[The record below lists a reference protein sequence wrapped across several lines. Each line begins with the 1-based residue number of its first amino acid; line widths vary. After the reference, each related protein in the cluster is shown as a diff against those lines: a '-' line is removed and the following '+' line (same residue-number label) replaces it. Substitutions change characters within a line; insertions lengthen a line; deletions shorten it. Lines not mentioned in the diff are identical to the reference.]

1 MSAADEPVRLERF
14 RDYLRLLAEMHLD
27 RRLQAKLD
35 ASDLVQQTLLEAH
48 RDLDKFRG
56 RTDEEL
62 AAWLRQTLV
71 HNLANA
77 ARNFARGKRDVRR
90 ELSLEASI
98 GHSSCRLEA
107 WLASG
112 DSSPSQRAERNEQ
125 LRLLAD
131 AVAQLPPAQHE
142 VVVLRYVHGWPVAEI
157 AEYIGRSPSAV
168 AGLLHR
174 AVVDLRKTLCP
185 SDTAAAAPE

>member
-1 MSAADEPVRLERF
+1 MNAAADDVRLERF
-14 RDYLRLLAEMHLD
+14 RDYLRLLAEMHFD
-27 RRLQAKLD
+27 RRLQAKFD
-35 ASDLVQQTLLEAH
+35 ASDVVQQTLLEAH

-56 RTDEEL
+56 QSDEEL

-77 ARNFARGKRDVRR
+77 ARDFGRAKRDVRR
-90 ELSLEASI
+90 ERSI
-98 GHSSCRLEA
+98 EESIEHSSCRLEA

-112 DSSPSQRAERNEQ
+112 DSSPSHRADRNEQ

-131 AVAQLPPAQHE
+131 ALAQLPPAQHE
-142 VVVLRYVHGWPVAEI
+142 VVVLRYLHGWHI
-157 AEYIGRSPSAV
+157 ADIASHLGRTPPAV

-174 AVVDLRKTLCP
+174 ALAQLRGKLSCLERH
-185 SDTAAAAPE
+185 DAEG

>member
-1 MSAADEPVRLERF
+1 MSADEPVRLERF
-14 RDYLRLLAEMHLD
+14 RDYLRLLAEMHVD
-27 RRLQAKLD
+27 RRLQAKFD

-56 RTDEEL
+56 KSDEEL
-62 AAWLRQTLV
+62 AAWLRQALV

-77 ARNFARGKRDVRR
+77 VRDFARGKRDVRR
-90 ELSLEASI
+90 ERSLEASI

-142 VVVLRYVHGWPVAEI
+142 VVVLRYVHGWPIAEI
-157 AEYIGRSPSAV
+157 AQQLGRSSSAV

-174 AVVDLRKTLCP
+174 AVVDLRKTFSRSNTSASELP
-185 SDTAAAAPE
+185 

>member
-1 MSAADEPVRLERF
+1 MNSAADGLRLERF

-35 ASDLVQQTLLEAH
+35 ASDVVQQTLLEAH
-48 RDLDKFRG
+48 RDQDKFRG
-56 RTDEEL
+56 QTDEEL
-62 AAWLRQTLV
+62 AAWLRQALV
-71 HNLANA
+71 NNLANA
-77 ARNFARGKRDVRR
+77 ARDFARAKRDVRR
-90 ELSLEASI
+90 EQSLPASI

-112 DSSPSQRAERNEQ
+112 DSSPSHRAERNEQ

-131 AVAQLPPAQHE
+131 ALAQLPPAQHE
-142 VVVLRYVHGWPVAEI
+142 VVVLRYLHGWPIADVANHL
-157 AEYIGRSPSAV
+157 GRTSPAV

-174 AVVDLRKTLCP
+174 ALVQLRGKLSCLDGNEP
-185 SDTAAAAPE
+185 QD

>member
-1 MSAADEPVRLERF
+1 MSAADDPVRLERF

-56 RTDEEL
+56 QTDEEL

-77 ARNFARGKRDVRR
+77 ARDFARGKRDVRR

-112 DSSPSQRAERNEQ
+112 DSSPSQRAQRNEQ

-131 AVAQLPPAQHE
+131 AISQLPPAQNE
-142 VVVLRYVHGWPVAEI
+142 VVVLRYVHGWPVSEI
-157 AEYIGRSPSAV
+157 ADHTDRSSPAV

-174 AVVDLRKTLCP
+174 AVVELRKKLCRP
-185 SDTAAAAPE
+185 NAAAVEQP

>member
-1 MSAADEPVRLERF
+1 MNASAERFRLERF
-14 RDYLRLLAEMHLD
+14 RDYLRLLAELHLD

-35 ASDLVQQTLLEAH
+35 ASDVVQQTLLEAH

-56 RTDEEL
+56 QTEEEL

-77 ARNFARGKRDVRR
+77 ARDFGRDKRDVRR
-90 ELSLEASI
+90 ERSLEDSI
-98 GHSSCRLEA
+98 GHSSYRLEA

-112 DSSPSQRAERNEQ
+112 DSSPSHRADRNEQ

-131 AVAQLPPAQHE
+131 ALAELPPAQHE
-142 VVVLRYVHGWPVAEI
+142 VVVLRYLHAWPIADVARHI
-157 AEYIGRSPSAV
+157 DRTPPAV

-174 AVVDLRKTLCP
+174 ALVQLRGKLSCLESFHGEP
-185 SDTAAAAPE
+185 

>member
-1 MSAADEPVRLERF
+1 MNASADPVRLERF

-35 ASDLVQQTLLEAH
+35 ASDVVQQTLLEAH
-48 RDLDKFRG
+48 RDLDQFRG
-56 RTDEEL
+56 QSDEEL
-62 AAWLRQTLV
+62 AGWLRQSLV
-71 HNLANA
+71 NNLANA
-77 ARNFARGKRDVRR
+77 ARDFSRAKRDVRR
-90 ELSLEASI
+90 ERSLEQSI

-112 DSSPSQRAERNEQ
+112 DSSPSQRADRNEQ

-131 AVAQLPPAQHE
+131 ALAQLPPVQHE
-142 VVVLRYVHGWPVAEI
+142 VVVLRYLHGWPIADVASQ
-157 AEYIGRSPSAV
+157 IGRTQPAV

-174 AVVDLRKTLCP
+174 ALVQLRGKLSCL
-185 SDTAAAAPE
+185 EGKL

>member
-1 MSAADEPVRLERF
+1 MSADEPVRLERF
-14 RDYLRLLAEMHLD
+14 RDYLRLLAEMHVD
-27 RRLQAKLD
+27 RRLQAKFD

-56 RTDEEL
+56 KSDEEL
-62 AAWLRQTLV
+62 AAWLRQALV

-77 ARNFARGKRDVRR
+77 VRDFARGKRDVRR
-90 ELSLEASI
+90 ERSLEASI

-125 LRLLAD
+125 LRMLAD

-142 VVVLRYVHGWPVAEI
+142 VVVLRYVHGWPIAEI
-157 AEYIGRSPSAV
+157 AQHLGRSSSAV

-174 AVVDLRKTLCP
+174 AVVDLRKTLCRANASASELP
-185 SDTAAAAPE
+185 